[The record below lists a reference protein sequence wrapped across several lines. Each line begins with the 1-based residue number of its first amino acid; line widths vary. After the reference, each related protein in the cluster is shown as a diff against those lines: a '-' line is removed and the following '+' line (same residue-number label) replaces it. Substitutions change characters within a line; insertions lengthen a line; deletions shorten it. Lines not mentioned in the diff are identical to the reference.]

1 MRLKKEIGLSEI
13 LLNVRIF
20 IFKAWI
26 VSEKSDIEIVRDIK
40 NGSVSAFQEL
50 YSRYADIVYRNI
62 LARVNSSFDADDI
75 FQDFFIQVWEKRDSF
90 QVSSSVKGYL
100 LIWLRN
106 HILNSIKQ
114 EQIRDKYQDICAPN
128 EEDNYTWLKI
138 VAKDLDENIRRIVDG
153 FPPRLQCVYML
164 RQEQNLSIK
173 EIAEKLAVSEQ
184 TVKNQ
189 LGDITRRLRYEVSR
203 KNFLFFI

>member
-1 MRLKKEIGLSEI
+1 M
-13 LLNVRIF
+13 
-20 IFKAWI
+20 
-26 VSEKSDIEIVRDIK
+26 SEKSDIEIVHDIK

-75 FQDFFIQVWEKRDSF
+75 FQDFFIQVWEKKDSF

-114 EQIRDKYQDICAPN
+114 EQIRDKYQDIYA
-128 EEDNYTWLKI
+128 WMKI
-138 VAKDLDENIRRIVDG
+138 FGGLWKDFHLVCNACI
-153 FPPRLQCVYML
+153 C
-164 RQEQNLSIK
+164 S
-173 EIAEKLAVSEQ
+173 
-184 TVKNQ
+184 VKNK
-189 LGDITRRLRYEVSR
+189 IYR
-203 KNFLFFI
+203 

>member
-1 MRLKKEIGLSEI
+1 MLK
-13 LLNVRIF
+13 
-20 IFKAWI
+20 
-26 VSEKSDIEIVRDIK
+26 KSDIEIVRDIK
-40 NGSVSAFQEL
+40 KGDVAAFQEL
-50 YSRYADIVYRNI
+50 YSRYADIIYRNI

-90 QVSSSVKGYL
+90 QVESSVKGYL

-114 EQIRDKYQDICAPN
+114 EQIRDKYQDMCVPN
-128 EEDNYTWLKI
+128 EEDDYTWVKI
-138 VAKDLDENIRRIVDG
+138 VSSDLNENIRQIVNS
-153 FPPRLQCVYML
+153 FPSRLQCVYML

-173 EIAEKLAVSEQ
+173 EIAEKLSVSEQ

-189 LGDITRRLRYEVSR
+189 LGDITRRLRHEVNR
-203 KNFLFFI
+203 RNFLFFIYLSMYNSIYFVLLVLLY

>member
-1 MRLKKEIGLSEI
+1 M
-13 LLNVRIF
+13 
-20 IFKAWI
+20 
-26 VSEKSDIEIVRDIK
+26 SEKSDIEIVHDIK

-75 FQDFFIQVWEKRDSF
+75 FQDFFIQVWEKKDSF

-114 EQIRDKYQDICAPN
+114 EQIRDKYQDIYASD
-128 EEDNYTWLKI
+128 EEDDYTWVKI
-138 VAKDLDENIRRIVDG
+138 EYSADCGRISTSFAMRVYAPSRTKFIDKRNCREVGRIRTNR
-153 FPPRLQCVYML
+153 
-164 RQEQNLSIK
+164 
-173 EIAEKLAVSEQ
+173 
-184 TVKNQ
+184 
-189 LGDITRRLRYEVSR
+189 
-203 KNFLFFI
+203 

>member
-1 MRLKKEIGLSEI
+1 M
-13 LLNVRIF
+13 
-20 IFKAWI
+20 
-26 VSEKSDIEIVRDIK
+26 SEKSDIEIVHDIK

-75 FQDFFIQVWEKRDSF
+75 FQDFFIQVWEKKDSF

-114 EQIRDKYQDICAPN
+114 EQIRDKYQDIYASD
-128 EEDNYTWLKI
+128 EEDDYTWVKI
-138 VAKDLDENIRRIVDG
+138 VAKDLDENIRRIVEE

-173 EIAEKLAVSEQ
+173 EIAERLAVSEQ

-189 LGDITRRLRYEVSR
+189 LGDITRRLRCEVSR

>member
-26 VSEKSDIEIVRDIK
+26 VSEKPDIEIVRDIK

-75 FQDFFIQVWEKRDSF
+75 FQDFLSKCGKKEMLFRS
-90 QVSSSVKGYL
+90 
-100 LIWLRN
+100 
-106 HILNSIKQ
+106 
-114 EQIRDKYQDICAPN
+114 
-128 EEDNYTWLKI
+128 
-138 VAKDLDENIRRIVDG
+138 
-153 FPPRLQCVYML
+153 RLP
-164 RQEQNLSIK
+164 
-173 EIAEKLAVSEQ
+173 
-184 TVKNQ
+184 
-189 LGDITRRLRYEVSR
+189 
-203 KNFLFFI
+203 

>member
-1 MRLKKEIGLSEI
+1 MLK
-13 LLNVRIF
+13 
-20 IFKAWI
+20 
-26 VSEKSDIEIVRDIK
+26 KSDIEIVRDIK
-40 NGSVSAFQEL
+40 KGDVAAFQEL
-50 YSRYADIVYRNI
+50 YSRYADIIYRNI

-90 QVSSSVKGYL
+90 QVESSVKGYL
-100 LIWLRN
+100 LVWLRN

-114 EQIRDKYQDICAPN
+114 EQIRDKYQEKCVSN
-128 EEDNYTWLKI
+128 EEDDYTWVKI
-138 VAKDLDENIRRIVDG
+138 VARDLDENIRRIVAG

-173 EIAEKLAVSEQ
+173 EIAEKLSVSEQ

-189 LGDITRRLRYEVSR
+189 LGDIMRRLRNEVNQ
-203 KNFLFFI
+203 KNFSFLI

>member
-1 MRLKKEIGLSEI
+1 MSQESGYFFLLTIKDFTNEAKKGNRSFWNII
-13 LLNVRIF
+13 KRRIF

-75 FQDFFIQVWEKRDSF
+75 FQDFFIQVWEKRDAF

-100 LIWLRN
+100 LIW
-106 HILNSIKQ
+106 I
-114 EQIRDKYQDICAPN
+114 
-128 EEDNYTWLKI
+128 
-138 VAKDLDENIRRIVDG
+138 
-153 FPPRLQCVYML
+153 
-164 RQEQNLSIK
+164 
-173 EIAEKLAVSEQ
+173 EKSYIEFN
-184 TVKNQ
+184 K
-189 LGDITRRLRYEVSR
+189 TRTDSW
-203 KNFLFFI
+203 

>member
-1 MRLKKEIGLSEI
+1 M
-13 LLNVRIF
+13 
-20 IFKAWI
+20 
-26 VSEKSDIEIVRDIK
+26 SEKSDIEIVHDIK

-75 FQDFFIQVWEKRDSF
+75 FQDFFIQVWEKKDSF

-114 EQIRDKYQDICAPN
+114 EQIRDKYQDIYASD
-128 EEDNYTWLKI
+128 EEDDYTWVKI
-138 VAKDLDENIRRIVDG
+138 VAKDLDENIRRIVEG
-153 FPPRLQCVYML
+153 FPPRFQCVYML

-189 LGDITRRLRYEVSR
+189 LGDITRRLRCEVSR

>member
-75 FQDFFIQVWEKRDSF
+75 FQDFFIQVWEKRDAF

-128 EEDNYTWLKI
+128 EEDNYTWVKI

-153 FPPRLQCVYML
+153 FHLVC
-164 RQEQNLSIK
+164 NACTIK

>member
-1 MRLKKEIGLSEI
+1 M
-13 LLNVRIF
+13 
-20 IFKAWI
+20 
-26 VSEKSDIEIVRDIK
+26 SEKSDIEIVRDIK

-50 YSRYADIVYRNI
+50 YSRYADIIYRNI

-114 EQIRDKYQDICAPN
+114 EQIRDKYQDIC
-128 EEDNYTWLKI
+128 
-138 VAKDLDENIRRIVDG
+138 VAKDLDENIRPIVDG

-189 LGDITRRLRYEVSR
+189 LGDITRRLRCEVGR

>member
-1 MRLKKEIGLSEI
+1 M
-13 LLNVRIF
+13 
-20 IFKAWI
+20 
-26 VSEKSDIEIVRDIK
+26 SEKSDIEIVHDIK

-75 FQDFFIQVWEKRDSF
+75 FQDFFIQVWEKKDSF

-114 EQIRDKYQDICAPN
+114 EQIRDKYQDIYASD
-128 EEDNYTWLKI
+128 EEDDYTWVKI
-138 VAKDLDENIRRIVDG
+138 VAKDLDENIRRIVGG

-189 LGDITRRLRYEVSR
+189 LGDITRRLRCEVSR

>member
-1 MRLKKEIGLSEI
+1 MLK
-13 LLNVRIF
+13 
-20 IFKAWI
+20 
-26 VSEKSDIEIVRDIK
+26 KSDIEIVRDIK
-40 NGSVSAFQEL
+40 KGDVAAFQEL
-50 YSRYADIVYRNI
+50 YSRYADIIYRNI

-75 FQDFFIQVWEKRDSF
+75 FQDFFIQVWEKKDSF
-90 QVSSSVKGYL
+90 QVESSVKGYL

-114 EQIRDKYQDICAPN
+114 EQIRDKYQDMCVPN
-128 EEDNYTWLKI
+128 EEDDYTWVKI
-138 VAKDLDENIRRIVDG
+138 VSSDLNENIRQIVNS
-153 FPPRLQCVYML
+153 FPSRLQCVYML

-173 EIAEKLAVSEQ
+173 EIAEKLSVSEQ

-189 LGDITRRLRYEVSR
+189 LGDITRRLRHEVNR

>member
-62 LARVNSSFDADDI
+62 LARVNSSCLLYTSDA
-75 FQDFFIQVWEKRDSF
+75 
-90 QVSSSVKGYL
+90 
-100 LIWLRN
+100 
-106 HILNSIKQ
+106 
-114 EQIRDKYQDICAPN
+114 A
-128 EEDNYTWLKI
+128 
-138 VAKDLDENIRRIVDG
+138 DE
-153 FPPRLQCVYML
+153 L
-164 RQEQNLSIK
+164 
-173 EIAEKLAVSEQ
+173 
-184 TVKNQ
+184 
-189 LGDITRRLRYEVSR
+189 
-203 KNFLFFI
+203 

>member
-75 FQDFFIQVWEKRDSF
+75 FQDFFIQVWEKRDAF

-128 EEDNYTWLKI
+128 EEDNYTWVKI

-164 RQEQNLSIK
+164 RQ
-173 EIAEKLAVSEQ
+173 V
-184 TVKNQ
+184 
-189 LGDITRRLRYEVSR
+189 
-203 KNFLFFI
+203 

>member
-1 MRLKKEIGLSEI
+1 M
-13 LLNVRIF
+13 
-20 IFKAWI
+20 
-26 VSEKSDIEIVRDIK
+26 SEKSDIEIVHDIK

-75 FQDFFIQVWEKRDSF
+75 FQDFFIQVWEKKDSF

-114 EQIRDKYQDICAPN
+114 EQIRDKYQDIYASD
-128 EEDNYTWLKI
+128 EEDDYTWVKI
-138 VAKDLDENIRRIVDG
+138 VAKDLDENIRRIVKD
-153 FPPRLQCVYML
+153 FHLVC
-164 RQEQNLSIK
+164 NACICS
-173 EIAEKLAVSEQ
+173 
-184 TVKNQ
+184 VKNK
-189 LGDITRRLRYEVSR
+189 IYR
-203 KNFLFFI
+203 

>member
-1 MRLKKEIGLSEI
+1 MP
-13 LLNVRIF
+13 
-20 IFKAWI
+20 
-26 VSEKSDIEIVRDIK
+26 EKSDIEIVNDIK
-40 NGSVSAFQEL
+40 GGSVTAFHEL

-75 FQDFFIQVWEKRDSF
+75 FQEFFIQVWEKKHTF
-90 QVSSSVKGYL
+90 QVTSSVKGYL

-114 EQIRDKYQDICAPN
+114 EQIRDKYQERGAPD
-128 EEDNYTWLKI
+128 EEDDNTWIKI
-138 VAKDLDENIRRIVDG
+138 VSEDLDENIRRIVKG

-173 EIAEKLAVSEQ
+173 EIAEKLSVSEQ

-189 LGDITRRLRYEVSR
+189 LGDIMRRLREKVNR
-203 KNFLFFI
+203 KNFLFFL

>member
-1 MRLKKEIGLSEI
+1 MLSD
-13 LLNVRIF
+13 
-20 IFKAWI
+20 
-26 VSEKSDIEIVRDIK
+26 KSDIDIIK
-40 NGSVSAFQEL
+40 GIREGKVSAFRDL
-50 YSRYADIVYRNI
+50 YARYSNLIYRNI
-62 LARVNSSFDADDI
+62 LVRVKSSFDADDI
-75 FQDFFIQVWEKRDSF
+75 FQDFFIQVWEKKDSF

-114 EQIRDKYQDICAPN
+114 EQIRDKYQDIYASD
-128 EEDNYTWLKI
+128 EEDDYTWVKI
-138 VAKDLDENIRRIVDG
+138 VAKDLDENIRRIVEG

-189 LGDITRRLRYEVSR
+189 LGDITRRLRCEVSR

>member
-1 MRLKKEIGLSEI
+1 M
-13 LLNVRIF
+13 
-20 IFKAWI
+20 
-26 VSEKSDIEIVRDIK
+26 SEKSDIEIVHDIK

-75 FQDFFIQVWEKRDSF
+75 FQDFFIQVWEKKDSF
-90 QVSSSVKGYL
+90 
-100 LIWLRN
+100 

-114 EQIRDKYQDICAPN
+114 EQIRDKYQDIYASD
-128 EEDNYTWLKI
+128 EEDDYTWVKI
-138 VAKDLDENIRRIVDG
+138 VAKDLDENIRRIVEG

-173 EIAEKLAVSEQ
+173 EIAEKLA
-184 TVKNQ
+184 
-189 LGDITRRLRYEVSR
+189 DAR
-203 KNFLFFI
+203 

>member
-1 MRLKKEIGLSEI
+1 M
-13 LLNVRIF
+13 
-20 IFKAWI
+20 
-26 VSEKSDIEIVRDIK
+26 SEKSDIEIVHDIK

-75 FQDFFIQVWEKRDSF
+75 FQDFFIQVWEKKD
-90 QVSSSVKGYL
+90 L

-114 EQIRDKYQDICAPN
+114 EQIRDKYQDIYASD
-128 EEDNYTWLKI
+128 EEDDYTWVKI
-138 VAKDLDENIRRIVDG
+138 VAKDLDENIRRIVEG

-189 LGDITRRLRYEVSR
+189 LGDITRRLRCEVSR